1 MPEHDI
7 TRLLNLAQH
16 GDKAARDVLFQ
27 QVYGELHRMAERHA
41 RRERSNHTL
50 RATALVNEVYLRLFG
65 ANPIAAQDRLHFF
78 ALCSRQM
85 RLVLVDYARR
95 HLAAKRGGEATTFVI
110 EDFDAAQEFKP
121 EELLGVHRAL
131 EQLEAFDEHLARLVD
146 MKFFAG
152 LTDHETAEALG
163 ISFAQVRRD
172 WEFAR
177 AWLQSK
183 LHSKLPGKLQSK
195 L

>member
-7 TRLLNLAQH
+7 TQLLNLAQQ
-16 GDKAARDVLFQ
+16 GDNAARNVLFE
-27 QVYGELHRMAERHA
+27 QVYTELHRMAERHA
-41 RRERSNHTL
+41 RHERANHTL

-65 ANPIAAQDRLHFF
+65 SNPINLQDRLHFF

-95 HLAAKRGGEATTFVI
+95 HLAAKRGGDATTFVI
-110 EDFDAAQEFKP
+110 EDFDAAQEFNP
-121 EELLGVHRAL
+121 EELLSVHLAL
-131 EQLEAFDEHLARLVD
+131 EQLEAFDEHLAHLVD

-152 LTDHETAEALG
+152 LTDEETAQALG

-183 LHSKLPGKLQSK
+183 LQSK

>member
-7 TRLLNLAQH
+7 THLLNQAQK
-16 GDKAARDVLFQ
+16 GDNAARDLLFE
-27 QVYGELHRMAERHA
+27 QVYGELHRMAERQS
-41 RRERSNHTL
+41 RRERANHTL
-50 RATALVNEVYLRLFG
+50 RATALVNEVYMRLFG
-65 ANPIAAQDRLHFF
+65 SSPINVQDRLHFF

-95 HLAAKRGGEATTFVI
+95 HVAAKRGGDATTFVI
-110 EDFDAAQEFKP
+110 EDFDAAQEFQP
-121 EELLGVHRAL
+121 EELLTIHRAL
-131 EQLEAFDEHLARLVD
+131 EQLEGFDEHLARLVD

-152 LTDHETAEALG
+152 LTDHETAQALG

-183 LHSKLPGKLQSK
+183 LQSK
-195 L
+195 APK